1 MSDFV
6 GTAGAGLLSGR
17 PSSRTSTLN
26 PRPAGL
32 RSLLWACDYCS
43 RIVAFFH
50 DVGIRSGLLR
60 VAPCVR
66 HAPGGLPRAL
76 REIWLSRLLRESLA
90 FLLKTSFRPT
100 TLRLVDDSLVRG
112 AGKGCVIAI
121 CHTPWARLLAEWC
134 RVHDFA
140 LVIADGPWASR
151 MGYATGPGRGF
162 SELRRVVRH
171 LKAGGRVIVT
181 ADAFAGS
188 RSSPVRF
195 LEGERMVFLLPG
207 RLALLAGVPLRPVVA
222 HFADGSLHLRFG
234 SLARTQVLSAKHFTQ
249 ALLRFFEDEIRLR
262 PAIWGDVLKNA
273 GAA

>member
-6 GTAGAGLLSGR
+6 GATAAELLSW
-17 PSSRTSTLN
+17 PFSSTSN
-26 PRPAGL
+26 RDPRPAAL
-32 RSLLWACDYCS
+32 RSLLWACDRCS
-43 RIVAFFH
+43 RIVAFLH
-50 DVGIRSGLLR
+50 DVGIRGGWLR

-66 HAPGGLPRAL
+66 HAPGGLSRAL
-76 REIWLSRLLRESLA
+76 REIWLSRLLRESLT
-90 FLLKTSFRPT
+90 FLLKTSFRAT

-112 AGKGCVIAI
+112 AGRGSVIAI

-151 MGYATGPGRGF
+151 MGYVTGPGRGF

-171 LKAGGRVIVT
+171 LKTGGRVIVT

-195 LEGERMVFLLPG
+195 LQGERMVSLLPG

-222 HFADGSLHLRFG
+222 HFADGSLRLRFG
-234 SLARTQVLSAKHFTQ
+234 SLPCARVPSAKHFTQ

-262 PAIWGDVLKNA
+262 PAIWGDVLKNP